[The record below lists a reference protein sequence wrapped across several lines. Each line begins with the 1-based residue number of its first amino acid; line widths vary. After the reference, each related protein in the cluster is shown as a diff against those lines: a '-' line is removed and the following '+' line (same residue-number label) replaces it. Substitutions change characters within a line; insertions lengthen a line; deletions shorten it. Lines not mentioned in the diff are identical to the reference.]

1 MLKNMFNSQ
10 NNPKT
15 VYEELA
21 IKKNSYQN
29 LRYIATAILASA
41 VEDADV
47 EFFTD
52 DYNKWKT
59 LRLKRNKKNSN
70 FSEFDLKSEFK
81 NKEMLKETLFDICE
95 IQLKASDIP
104 DDVLKQRELFENN
117 TMDSLL
123 KNTAYKHNTL
133 MNIAELHNWKIG
145 INYQEPT
152 IFDL

>member
-52 DYNKWKT
+52 DYDKWKT

-117 TMDSLL
+117 VEILISECINIILITTHHLYYVSKTL
-123 KNTAYKHNTL
+123 KNNT
-133 MNIAELHNWKIG
+133 
-145 INYQEPT
+145 
-152 IFDL
+152 